1 VKLSISAIAAL
12 IVLLT
17 SAGCAKKDTDNNDA
31 VKQGVMKYLSKRSDL
46 AAMDVNV
53 ASVQFRGNEADAKV
67 HFQAK
72 NNSSPAASMDMVYVM
87 ERKGDEWVV
96 KGRNAAGG
104 GGANPH
110 GGAPAGSGLPSGHP
124 SIPSGGATQSS
135 MPELPQLPPK
145 K

>member
-1 VKLSISAIAAL
+1 VKSSISAIAAL

-46 AAMDVNV
+46 GAMDVSV
-53 ASVQFRGNEADAKV
+53 TSVQFRGNEADAKV

-87 ERKGDEWVV
+87 ERKGDEWLV
-96 KGRNAAGG
+96 KGRNAGG

-110 GGAPAGSGLPSGHP
+110 GGAPAGPGLPSGHP
-124 SIPSGGATQSS
+124 SIPSGGAPQPG

>member
-1 VKLSISAIAAL
+1 MSAIAAL

-31 VKQGVMKYLSKRSDL
+31 VKQGVMKYLSKRNDL
-46 AAMDVNV
+46 AAMDVSV

-110 GGAPAGSGLPSGHP
+110 GGAAGGPGLPAGHP
-124 SIPSGGATQSS
+124 SIPSGGAPQPA

>member
-1 VKLSISAIAAL
+1 MSISAIAAL